1 MYNEVKQ
8 PMDMTNREQQQQLY
22 QLQAALCQ
30 TLADPT
36 RLELIY
42 LLGEHSRPVKEL
54 IEATGQRQ
62 AKISQHLAV
71 LRQRGLV
78 QTQRI
83 GTEIHY
89 SLADERILDACRVT
103 RQLLLDQLSRYG
115 AFAHSFSGV
124 SE

>member
-1 MYNEVKQ
+1 
-8 PMDMTNREQQQQLY
+8 MDISNREQQQQLY

-30 TLADPT
+30 ALADPT
-36 RLELIY
+36 RLEIIY
-42 LLGEHSRPVKEL
+42 LLGEQPRPVKQL

-71 LRQRGLV
+71 LRQRGFV

-89 SLADERILDACRVT
+89 SLADKRILDACRLT

-115 AFAHSFSGV
+115 AFANGFSAV

>member
-1 MYNEVKQ
+1 MAND
-8 PMDMTNREQQQQLY
+8 MDTTSREHQQRLY

-36 RLELIY
+36 RLEILY
-42 LLGEHSRPVKEL
+42 LLGERPRPVKEL

-62 AKISQHLAV
+62 AKISQHLTV
-71 LRQRGLV
+71 LRQRGIV

-89 SLADERILDACRVT
+89 SLADERILDACRIT
-103 RQLLLDQLSRYG
+103 RQLLLDQLSQYG
-115 AFAHSFSGV
+115 AFASVFASTP
-124 SE
+124 E